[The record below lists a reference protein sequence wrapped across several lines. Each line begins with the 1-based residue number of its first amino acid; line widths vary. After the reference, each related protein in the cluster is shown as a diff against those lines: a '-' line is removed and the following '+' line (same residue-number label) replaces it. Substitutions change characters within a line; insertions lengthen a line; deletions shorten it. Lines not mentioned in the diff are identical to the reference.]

1 MRESSVFNNGP
12 ALDRRSFLRAGLAF
26 GGAVAGA
33 GLLGA
38 CGGPGS
44 ASGGSG
50 AKTLTIG
57 TVVVDDTLNPM
68 EEQFTTFQF
77 NAFDGLV
84 RRLRGDTEAVPRL
97 AEEWSQKSDTV
108 WRFKLRAG
116 ATFHNGRPVT
126 ADDVVFSFTE
136 LLGEKYANASLIDTI
151 KDVRKVDATTVE
163 IETTVPDPLLLSRVG
178 QVFVVPADYWRQKGP
193 DGFAQ
198 APIGSGPFKIESFSV
213 DRGVEFAAYDGFWG
227 DKPKSSEVVLR
238 YFSDPD
244 AMAAALQAGQID
256 AAQNLGAESIK
267 TLDGRDG
274 ITVDTDFS
282 GNQNMFQ
289 LNTSKAPFD
298 DVRVRQAAVKAIDA
312 KALIQAM
319 TYGAGVIE
327 DGQLPVKGVFGHSP
341 GITRPAYDRPGGGEE
356 PAEVRGRGGRRDR
369 DLRDV
374 ALQEAVRGDR
384 GPAPAGRLQAQDQ
397 RGGGAGLGEDVPQ
410 RLGRRHLLP
419 RRLLHGHLDADRP
432 YSFVSSSKKPFV
444 QDAEWDG
451 LMKAQR
457 TEMDSAAREKKLID
471 CSRHL
476 LDRSYILYTYGGPTV
491 GAHRDGVTG
500 FDNSN
505 GLMLLLDG
513 IGKQGS

>member
-1 MRESSVFNNGP
+1 MRESSVFKNGP

-108 WRFKLRAG
+108 WRFKLRSG
-116 ATFHNGRPVT
+116 ATFHNGSPVT

-136 LLGEKYANASLIDTI
+136 LLGQKYANASLIDTI

-178 QVFVVPADYWRQKGP
+178 QVFVVPADYWRRKGA

-213 DRGVEFAAYDGFWG
+213 DRGVEFAAFDGFWG
-227 DKPKSSEVVLR
+227 DKPKTSEITLR

-256 AAQNLGAESIK
+256 AAQNLGAQSIK

-319 TYGAGVIE
+319 TYGAGVLE

-341 GITRPAYDRPGGGEE
+341 GITRPAYDL
-356 PAEVRGRGGRRDR
+356 AEAKSL
-369 DLRDV
+369 LRS
-374 ALQEAVRGDR
+374 AGAEGAEIEIFGMSLYKKLYEAIGAQLQQAGFKPKINAV
-384 GPAPAGRLQAQDQ
+384 
-397 RGGGAGLGEDVPQ
+397 EVPVWVKTF
-410 RLGRRHLLP
+410 RNGS
-419 RRLLHGHLDADRP
+419 DADIFYRGASYTGIFDAERP

-444 QDAEWDG
+444 KDAEWDG

-457 TEMDSAAREKKLID
+457 TEMDSAEREKKLID

-491 GAHRDGVTG
+491 GAHREGVTG

-513 IGKQGS
+513 ISKQGS